1 MATRLRVKYGLDG
14 KVNFGAWIERITSVL
29 DEADVWDIIEKTVA
43 IPTDATQLAAFKKK
57 NAKEKRLILDGIKDH
72 VIPHVRGK
80 GHAFEMWT
88 TLNNLYSEFK

>member
-1 MATRLRVKYGLDG
+1 MTLP
-14 KVNFGAWIERITSVL
+14 S
-29 DEADVWDIIEKTVA
+29 
-43 IPTDATQLAAFKKK
+43 DATQLAAFKRK
-57 NAKEKRLILDGIKDH
+57 NAKTKWLILDGIKDH